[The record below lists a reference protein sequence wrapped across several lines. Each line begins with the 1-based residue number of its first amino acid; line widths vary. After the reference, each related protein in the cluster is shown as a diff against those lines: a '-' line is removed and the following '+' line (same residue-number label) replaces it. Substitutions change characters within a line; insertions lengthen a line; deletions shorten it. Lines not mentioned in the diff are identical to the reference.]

1 MIRLVLSLA
10 SLLVLARC
18 STGAA
23 PPPPPNVAAEPA
35 PPAATQR
42 VAARVPAGSPLA
54 EAPARVV
61 AGPGGASVVSAPLRA
76 RVTRVRA
83 RAGDQVAAGAPLVDV
98 VMPEL
103 LEAAA
108 RLRGSRGR
116 LAAAQARAAQLDAL
130 RAEGMAR
137 AADQSEAA
145 LKVAE
150 ASADVEAARAV
161 LLAAGVREDEA
172 GRMLAGS
179 GHVVLKSPFAGTV
192 SRVTAV
198 VGEVREPGGSPLVE
212 LQSTGE
218 VRVEARFGTAPAL
231 DATWDFLAPD
241 GARIPLR
248 ILGLSA
254 AAAPE
259 DGSRAAW
266 FELPADGAP
275 APGTPGRVVLRQDAG
290 AVLVPS
296 SALRREGERASAVKA
311 DGTPVELQVLGCSG
325 ADCLV
330 KGPLA
335 AGDALALPARGSTP

>member
-1 MIRLVLSLA
+1 MIRLVLSLSA
-10 SLLVLARC
+10 ILVLARC
-18 STGAA
+18 STGSA
-23 PPPPPNVAAEPA
+23 PPPAPAAAEPA
-35 PPAATQR
+35 PAAAAPR
-42 VAARVPAGSPLA
+42 GAARAPTGSPLA

-61 AGPGGASVVSAPLRA
+61 AGPTGASVVSAPLRA
-76 RVTRVRA
+76 RVIKVRA
-83 RAGDQVAAGAPLVDV
+83 RAGDPVAAGAPLVDV

-150 ASADVEAARAV
+150 AASDVEAARAV
-161 LLAAGVREDEA
+161 LLAAGVREDDA
-172 GRMLAGS
+172 SRMLAGT
-179 GHVVLKSPFAGTV
+179 GQVVLKAPFAGTV

-198 VGEVREPGGSPLVE
+198 VGEVREPGGPPLVE
-212 LQSTGE
+212 LQSAGE

-231 DATWDFLAPD
+231 DAPWDFLAAD
-241 GARIPLR
+241 GARFPLR
-248 ILGLSA
+248 PLGRSA

-266 FELPADGAP
+266 FELQEEGAP
-275 APGTPGRVVLRQDAG
+275 ASGTPGRVVLRQTAG
-290 AVLVPS
+290 AVLVPAS
-296 SALRREGERASAVKA
+296 SVRHEGAQASVVKA
-311 DGTPVELQVLGCSG
+311 DGTRVELQLLGCSG

-330 KGPLA
+330 KGSVA
-335 AGDALALPARGSTP
+335 AGDVLELPARGNTP